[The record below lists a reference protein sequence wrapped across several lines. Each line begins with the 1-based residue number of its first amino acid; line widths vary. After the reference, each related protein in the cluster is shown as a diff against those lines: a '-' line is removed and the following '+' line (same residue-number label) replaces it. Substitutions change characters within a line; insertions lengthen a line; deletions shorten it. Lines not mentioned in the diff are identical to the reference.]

1 MPVRIQISLLIY
13 MVVQGALFGIGALL
27 VLATPLTTSAMQ
39 LLPWVV
45 GVTALVSIPLSYL
58 IAPHLLARFEGRLA
72 TESSTQLRL

>member
-27 VLATPLTTSAMQ
+27 VLATPLTAIAMQ

-58 IAPHLLARFEGRLA
+58 IAPHLLARFEGRLGV
-72 TESSTQLRL
+72 TSSSHHQL